1 MLPRPRDWAA
11 AKECVGEQLT
21 NKEAV
26 TNMEAVTNK
35 EAVTN
40 TKAHQAPKKD
50 RWVWFAVE
58 ISTARPTKQDQQAP
72 IKMIGGCSWSPG
84 IYQAPRL
91 LGKSLDVAWE
101 RVFIHPLTFK
111 KIISD
116 QGTTAW
122 LILTANSNC
131 FLHP

>member
-1 MLPRPRDWAA
+1 MLPIPRDRAA

-26 TNMEAVTNK
+26 TNMETVTNK

-58 ISTARPTKQDQQAP
+58 ISTARPTKQDQRAP
-72 IKMIGGCSWSPG
+72 IKMIGGCSFSQG

-101 RVFIHPLTFK
+101 MVFIHLLTFNK
-111 KIISD
+111 
-116 QGTTAW
+116 
-122 LILTANSNC
+122 
-131 FLHP
+131 